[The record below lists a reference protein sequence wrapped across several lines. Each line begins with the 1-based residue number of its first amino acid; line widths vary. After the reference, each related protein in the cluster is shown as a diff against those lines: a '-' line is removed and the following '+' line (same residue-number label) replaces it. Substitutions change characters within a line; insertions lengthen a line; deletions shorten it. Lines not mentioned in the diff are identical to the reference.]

1 MDLEKGGKSLVSHK
15 ALFHAFSRYA
25 TQLVTPE
32 EQGIRLFIKGL
43 NFELL
48 VLSMHTTSIGK
59 SFNGV
64 MDFVKKVEGVRYDG
78 QTKVW
83 TKKSMTTSNF
93 QGSYSTGSKRPTL
106 AAWLIQPA
114 MPNFTVITQ
123 VP

>member
-1 MDLEKGGKSLVSHK
+1 
-15 ALFHAFSRYA
+15 
-25 TQLVTPE
+25 
-32 EQGIRLFIKGL
+32 
-43 NFELL
+43 
-48 VLSMHTTSIGK
+48 
-59 SFNGV
+59 

-78 QTKVW
+78 LTKVW